1 MSRNTFI
8 LLGLLTGSIALI
20 GCSKNITAPSVETD
34 RQAQTLT
41 CPVVAPGPRVENELE
56 EPNKDPLGWRGNK
69 QRFNDLEMEVGS
81 GDIEVSSGEGVTL
94 YDGIQNKGRRMLT
107 ESETGQGTEV
117 NIVAPAPIPV
127 LGDDF

>member
-8 LLGLLTGSIALI
+8 LLGLLTGSVAMI
-20 GCSKNITAPSVETD
+20 GCSKNITAPSVESD
-34 RQAQTLT
+34 RQAQALT
-41 CPVVAPGPRVENELE
+41 SQAVPEPKVENELE
-56 EPNKDPLGWRGNK
+56 EPKKDPEGWRGNK
-69 QRFNDLEMEVGS
+69 KRFNDLDMEVG
-81 GDIEVSSGEGVTL
+81 SGEGVTL

-117 NIVAPAPIPV
+117 NIVAPAPTPA